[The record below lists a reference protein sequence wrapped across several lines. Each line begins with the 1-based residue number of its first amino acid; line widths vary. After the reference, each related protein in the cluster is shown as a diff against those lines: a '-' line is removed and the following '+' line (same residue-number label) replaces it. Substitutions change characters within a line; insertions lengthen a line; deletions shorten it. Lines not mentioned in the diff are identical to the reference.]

1 MAADS
6 ANIVLIDIFRL
17 LVRSGVV
24 AALLSTQTPAASDHS
39 INHEGARP
47 RRAAD
52 STRPRRR
59 GDRTSN
65 PCASFAAV
73 HESAYG
79 TKRTCPSRRSMSAF
93 EGKADIDGRVTPRP
107 IRSSW
112 TQSGRGQ
119 TKIPR
124 RKNPQALGRRPVAP
138 NGSDA
143 KKKPRPF
150 RAGLKIPTTR

>member
-52 STRPRRR
+52 AARPRRR
-59 GDRTSN
+59 GNRVKM
-65 PCASFAAV
+65 PVLLQC
-73 HESAYG
+73 
-79 TKRTCPSRRSMSAF
+79 MSPLLAQS
-93 EGKADIDGRVTPRP
+93 GHAGRVAQCLLCPL
-107 IRSSW
+107 
-112 TQSGRGQ
+112 
-119 TKIPR
+119 
-124 RKNPQALGRRPVAP
+124 LGVK
-138 NGSDA
+138 G
-143 KKKPRPF
+143 
-150 RAGLKIPTTR
+150 TRFA